1 MTREHLYRRAR
12 AVFGTDEQ
20 IRVAIE
26 ECGELVVALSHMQRG
41 RGDEEAVE
49 ECADAIIVAEQVRLI
64 LGADRVDAMVAVKL
78 ARLEERVAAA
88 EGSRAEVVP
97 LVQPLAENESEG
109 EYGARIMFDVTADD
123 DADRAFVRGYE
134 SGLLVGRL
142 ANKPETW
149 AGTYH
154 ASNRVML
161 ERIAVAEGYTVTIS
175 RSTDPTWVYADFTKR
190 AALRVVDSFP
200 ETPKK
205 PSKVVR

>member
-12 AVFGTDEQ
+12 AVFGTDHQ
-20 IRVAIE
+20 IGKARE
-26 ECGELVVALSHMQRG
+26 EAAELVLAICHRERDGDDAL
-41 RGDEEAVE
+41 VE
-49 ECADAIIVAEQVRLI
+49 ECADVEITNAQLRLI
-64 LGADRVDAMVAVKL
+64 LGADRVDAMVATKL
-78 ARLEERVAAA
+78 ARLEERVAKA

-97 LVQPLAENESEG
+97 LVHPLAENESDG
-109 EYGARIMFDVTADD
+109 EWGARIAFDVHADE

-149 AGTYH
+149 SGTYH

-175 RSTDPTWVYADFTKR
+175 CSTDPTWVYADFVKR
-190 AALRVVDSFP
+190 ASLRIVDAFP
-200 ETPKK
+200 EVPTK